1 MIKTLGGD
9 KPSPYERIKN
19 RRDKT
24 MALKINQ
31 SGNNKP
37 PTNREIILVAQ
48 HVSKSFEAEGK
59 LPKGVSPPLVLDDVN
74 LEIAAGDYVAILG
87 PSGSGK
93 STLMRIL
100 AGLLAPTTGQVLFK
114 GVPQHGP
121 NPHLAL
127 VFQSFALFP
136 WLTVLQNVELGLQ
149 AQELPRTKRLKRS
162 LSAID
167 AIGLDGFEDA
177 YPKELSG
184 GMRQRV
190 GVARALVVEPEL
202 LFMDEPFSALD
213 VLTAANLRKELM
225 SLWRAHKIPTRA
237 IVMVTHSIEDAVSMA
252 DRIILLG
259 TDPGH
264 IRVELQGLP
273 IEKREAKFDEY
284 TNMVDLIYRIM
295 TSPHEPIESLLP
307 KDQSRPQTGQLVP
320 PKPARPYQILPHVA
334 ISDVTGLIELVHN
347 HGDREDIYQLGHD
360 LHLEVDDLL
369 PLIEAADLL
378 DLADVQEG
386 DLILTESGK
395 RFAEAG
401 VLEEKQIFR
410 EQALQRI
417 GILRRIVQDLEQ
429 DPEHVVSEEQYLE
442 RLKQHFSDDDAWS
455 QLETI
460 INWGRYAELFSYVE
474 DRGVFR
480 QEDPETT
487 DALDE
492 SS

>member
-1 MIKTLGGD
+1 
-9 KPSPYERIKN
+9 
-19 RRDKT
+19 
-24 MALKINQ
+24 MALRINHN
-31 SGNNKP
+31 GNNKLSA
-37 PTNREIILVAQ
+37 TREILLEAQ
-48 HVSKSFEAEGK
+48 HVNKIFETEGK
-59 LPKGVSPPLVLDDVN
+59 QPKGVRPPLVLDDVS
-74 LEIAAGDYVAILG
+74 LQIAAGDFVALLG

-93 STLMRIL
+93 STLLRIL
-100 AGLLAPTTGQVLFK
+100 AGLLSPTEGQVLFK

-121 NPHLAL
+121 NPHLAI

-149 AQELPRTKRLKRS
+149 AQDLPRTRRLKRS
-162 LSAID
+162 LAAID
-167 AIGLDGFEDA
+167 TIGLDGFEDA

-190 GVARALVVEPEL
+190 GFARALVVEPEL

-237 IVMVTHSIEDAVSMA
+237 IVMVTHNIEDAVNMA
-252 DRIILLG
+252 DRIMILG

-273 IEKREAKFDEY
+273 TEKRDAKYDEY
-284 TNMVDLIYRIM
+284 TSMVDLIYRIM
-295 TSPHEPIESLLP
+295 TSPHVAVESLLP
-307 KDQSRPQTGQLVP
+307 KDQSRPHTGQLVP
-320 PKPARPYQILPHVA
+320 PKPARPYQTLPHVA

-347 HGDREDIYQLGHD
+347 HGDREDIYQIGRD

-369 PLIEAADLL
+369 PLVEAADLL

-410 EQALQRI
+410 DQALQRI
-417 GILRRIVQDLEQ
+417 GMLRRIVQDLEQ

-442 RLKQHFSDDDAWS
+442 LLKQHFSDDEAWS

-480 QEDPETT
+480 LEDPETT
-487 DALDE
+487 DVVEETA
-492 SS
+492 